1 MQARMR
7 GRSVIL
13 LSLATLVIVGWIV
26 IWRRSY
32 GYTESNVV
40 RVMERRLAS
49 LAAERVRL
57 EGDIR
62 DASSR
67 ARLGGVA
74 ESRLG
79 MRVPADT
86 QVVIIAR
93 RKAHDA
99 P

>member
-1 MQARMR
+1 MR

-13 LSLATLVIVGWIV
+13 LSLVTLVVVGWTI

-32 GYTESNVV
+32 GYTESTVV
-40 RVMERRLAS
+40 RAMERNLAA
-49 LAAERVRL
+49 LAAERVKL

-67 ARLGGVA
+67 ARLGAVA
-74 ESRLG
+74 EHKLG

-86 QVVIIAR
+86 QVVIMPR
-93 RKAHDA
+93 RNR
-99 P
+99 

>member
-1 MQARMR
+1 MR

-13 LSLATLVIVGWIV
+13 LSLATLVITGWTI

-32 GYTESNVV
+32 GYTESTVV
-40 RVMERRLAS
+40 REMERRLAS
-49 LAAERVRL
+49 LAAERVKI

-67 ARLGGVA
+67 ARLGAVA
-74 ESRLG
+74 EKKLG

-86 QVVIIAR
+86 QVVIMPR
-93 RKAHDA
+93 RKQ
-99 P
+99 

>member
-1 MQARMR
+1 MR

-13 LSLATLVIVGWIV
+13 LSLVTLVVVGWTV

-32 GYTESNVV
+32 GYTESTVV
-40 RVMERRLAS
+40 RAMERDLGA
-49 LAAERVRL
+49 LAAERVKL

-62 DASSR
+62 DGSSR

-74 ESRLG
+74 ENKLG

-86 QVVIIAR
+86 QVVIMPR
-93 RKAHDA
+93 RKR
-99 P
+99 

>member
-1 MQARMR
+1 MR

-13 LSLATLVIVGWIV
+13 LSLVTLVMVGWII

-32 GYTESNVV
+32 GYTESTVV
-40 RVMERRLAS
+40 RGMERRLAS
-49 LAAERVRL
+49 LAAERVKL

-74 ESRLG
+74 ETKLG

-86 QVVIIAR
+86 QVVIMPR
-93 RKAHDA
+93 RKKNET

>member
-1 MQARMR
+1 M
-7 GRSVIL
+7 IL
-13 LSLATLVIVGWIV
+13 LSLVTLVMVGWII

-32 GYTESNVV
+32 GYTESTVV
-40 RVMERRLAS
+40 RGMERRLAS
-49 LAAERVRL
+49 LAAERVKL

-74 ESRLG
+74 ESKLG

-86 QVVIIAR
+86 QVVIMPR
-93 RKAHDA
+93 RKLNET

>member
-1 MQARMR
+1 MR

-13 LSLATLVIVGWIV
+13 LTLAALVMVGWTI

-32 GYTESNVV
+32 GYTESTVV
-40 RVMERRLAS
+40 RGMEQKLGA
-49 LAAERVRL
+49 LAAERVKL
-57 EGDIR
+57 QGDIR

-67 ARLGGVA
+67 ARLGSVA
-74 ESRLG
+74 EKKLG

-86 QVVIIAR
+86 QVVIMPR
-93 RKAHDA
+93 HRKNET

>member
-1 MQARMR
+1 MR

-13 LSLATLVIVGWIV
+13 LSLAALVMVGWLV

-32 GYTESNVV
+32 GYTESTVV
-40 RVMERRLAS
+40 RGMERRLAS
-49 LAAERVRL
+49 LAAERVKL

-74 ESRLG
+74 EKKLG

-86 QVVIIAR
+86 QVVIMPR
-93 RKAHDA
+93 RKTNET

>member
-1 MQARMR
+1 MR

-13 LSLATLVIVGWIV
+13 LSLVTLVMVGWII

-32 GYTESNVV
+32 GYTESTVV
-40 RVMERRLAS
+40 RTMERRLAS
-49 LAAERVRL
+49 LASERVKL

-74 ESRLG
+74 EMKLG

-86 QVVIIAR
+86 QVVIMPR
-93 RKAHDA
+93 RKANET

>member
-1 MQARMR
+1 M
-7 GRSVIL
+7 
-13 LSLATLVIVGWIV
+13 VGWLV

-32 GYTESNVV
+32 GYTESTVV
-40 RVMERRLAS
+40 RGMERRLAS
-49 LAAERVRL
+49 LAAERVKL

-74 ESRLG
+74 EKKLG

-86 QVVIIAR
+86 QVVIMPR
-93 RKAHDA
+93 RKTNET

>member
-1 MQARMR
+1 MR

-13 LSLATLVIVGWIV
+13 LSLITLVVVGWTI

-32 GYTESNVV
+32 GYTESTVV
-40 RVMERRLAS
+40 RAMERNLAV
-49 LAAERVRL
+49 LAAERVKL

-67 ARLGGVA
+67 ARLGAVA
-74 ESRLG
+74 EQKLG

-86 QVVIIAR
+86 QVVIMPR
-93 RKAHDA
+93 RKR
-99 P
+99 

>member
-1 MQARMR
+1 MR

-13 LSLATLVIVGWIV
+13 LSLVTLVIVGWII

-32 GYTESNVV
+32 GYTESTVV
-40 RVMERRLAS
+40 RSMERRLAS
-49 LAAERVRL
+49 LAAERVKI

-62 DASSR
+62 DGSSR

-74 ESRLG
+74 EQRLG

-86 QVVIIAR
+86 QVVIMPR
-93 RKAHDA
+93 RKQNET

>member
-1 MQARMR
+1 MR

-13 LSLATLVIVGWIV
+13 LSLATLVIVGWTI

-32 GYTESNVV
+32 GYTESTVV
-40 RVMERRLAS
+40 RVMERNLAA
-49 LAAERVRL
+49 LAAERVKL

-67 ARLGGVA
+67 ARLGAVA
-74 ESRLG
+74 EQKLG

-86 QVVIIAR
+86 QVVIMPR
-93 RKAHDA
+93 RQR
-99 P
+99 

>member
-1 MQARMR
+1 MR

-13 LSLATLVIVGWIV
+13 LSLMGLVIVGWTI

-32 GYTESNVV
+32 GYTESTVV
-40 RVMERRLAS
+40 RGMERNVSS
-49 LAAERVRL
+49 LAAERVKV

-67 ARLGGVA
+67 SRLGAVA
-74 ESRLG
+74 EKNLG

-86 QVVIIAR
+86 QVVIMPR
-93 RKAHDA
+93 RKAQ
-99 P
+99 